1 MAKKKSLMDAYLTWI
16 NKGELQA
23 RLNEVQILAK
33 TGSDDKTIADWLRI
47 TGKEYKELKEKYP
60 EFKRA
65 TNPKECGELLR
76 LVKTLQRQAEGYS
89 AHTIRKTAYVTKTGE
104 NKVQK
109 DDTEHYY
116 PGNPAVGIYLLEMF
130 YGPEWNKDFNKLMAK
145 LDKEEWSDGSSNGG
159 NK

>member
-1 MAKKKSLMDAYLTWI
+1 M
-16 NKGELQA
+16 
-23 RLNEVQILAK
+23 V
-33 TGSDDKTIADWLRI
+33 I
-47 TGKEYKELKEKYP
+47 T
-60 EFKRA
+60 
-65 TNPKECGELLR
+65 
-76 LVKTLQRQAEGYS
+76 

-116 PGNPAVGIYLLEMF
+116 PGNPIVGIYLLEMF

-145 LDKEEWSDGSSNGG
+145 LDKEEWTDGSHNGG